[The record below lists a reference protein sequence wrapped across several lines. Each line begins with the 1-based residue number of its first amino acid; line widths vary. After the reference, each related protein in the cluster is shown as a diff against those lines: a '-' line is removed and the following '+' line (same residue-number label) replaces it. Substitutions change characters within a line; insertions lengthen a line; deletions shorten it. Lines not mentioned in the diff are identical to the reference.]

1 MENQLKIVRE
11 KALICGF
18 ESLSDEELLT
28 LLCEDAEAAHTLLS
42 RYSRLSDVVG
52 ADIKELRQCEELGMR
67 GAVRLSAAKE
77 FGRRAAALRSED
89 VEFVGSSDDIKR
101 MFAGLGT
108 LHHEEFWVVC
118 LNSAGRVLDKVRI
131 SQGGV
136 NCTQVDCRLICKRAL
151 ELLASSVVLVHNHPS
166 GVATASNDDVEL
178 TNKVSAALA
187 LFNIRII
194 DHVILAGN
202 GSFSFVAEGLTL

>member
-11 KALICGF
+11 KALVCGF
-18 ESLSDEELLT
+18 DGLSDEELLT
-28 LLCEDAEAAHTLLS
+28 LLCEDAEAAHSLFA
-42 RYSRLSDVVG
+42 RYGRLSKL
-52 ADIKELRQCEELGMR
+52 ADAEIKELRQNDALGVR
-67 GAVRLSAAKE
+67 GAIRLSAAME
-77 FGRRAAALRSED
+77 FGRRTAVAEGENI
-89 VEFVGSSDDIKR
+89 EFVGSSDDIKR
-101 MFAGLGT
+101 LFTGLGA

-166 GVATASNDDVEL
+166 GVAKASNDDVIL
-178 TNKVSAALA
+178 TNKISAALA
-187 LFNIRII
+187 LFNIRIL
-194 DHVILAGN
+194 DHIILAGN
-202 GSFSFVAEGLTL
+202 DSFSFVAEGLSL